1 MNNSFLNMLNELPE
15 NDIKCVFDN
24 KPGNEKFLSNNSPF
38 NSPEF
43 KKSYALLSKLCEKNV
58 VMHCLAVSV
67 YTYELGLKIKNKGH
81 NINLE
86 LAVIGALLHDIGRCK
101 THGIEHGIE
110 GGKILRKYNF
120 NEELALIAERHIG
133 AGIPKNEAVEL
144 GLPPR
149 DYIPLTLEEKL
160 VAHCDNLISG
170 TKRVDIDFVVNK
182 FKKRMNL
189 SHPSITR
196 ILNLNYEIN
205 KLLI

>member
-1 MNNSFLNMLNELPE
+1 MDNLFLKCSNLNGID
-15 NDIKCVFDN
+15 DIIVDN
-24 KPGNEKFLSNNSPF
+24 KFKLKFK
-38 NSPEF
+38 EA
-43 KKSYALLSKLCEKNV
+43 YDLLSKLCEENV
-58 VMHCLAVSV
+58 VMHCLAVSD
-67 YTYELGLKIKNKGH
+67 YAYELGLKIKNNGYD
-81 NINLE
+81 INLE
-86 LAVIGALLHDIGRCK
+86 LVILGALLHDIGRSK
-101 THGIEHGIE
+101 THGISHGIE
-110 GGKILRKYNF
+110 GAKILREYGF
-120 NEELALIAERHIG
+120 EEELALIAERHIG